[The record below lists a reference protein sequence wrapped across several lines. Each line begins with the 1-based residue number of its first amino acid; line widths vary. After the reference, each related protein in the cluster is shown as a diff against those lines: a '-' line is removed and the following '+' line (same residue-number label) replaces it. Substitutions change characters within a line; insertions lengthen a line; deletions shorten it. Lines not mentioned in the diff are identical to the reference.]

1 MGKVVKIVAG
11 IAIAAAAIALAAP
24 TGGLS
29 IAGALSL
36 TGIAAS
42 VVGAIGAAVFATVAT
57 LALNALIPPPGTK
70 REPENYAQ
78 TLADSQI
85 IIGKCRAL
93 SLKMAFF
100 HPVGKT
106 HLYFVW
112 VVAGH
117 RVKGLTRWYLNDE
130 VVTVNGA
137 GLVTS
142 GKYAGHAWLWFERG
156 DYDAVANSTFVAE
169 CGGKWTTNHR
179 GRNVAKIYAKF
190 EMTDDV
196 VQAGRPI
203 ITCEVEGSDEIYDPR
218 TDSTGYSN
226 NAILAFYWWMALPR
240 EVGGFGC
247 YPEEIDW
254 DWVATEANVCD
265 EQVPLKAGGSEPRYT
280 LDGYMQTGADPS
292 SVRGILVDNMAGRFT
307 YSGGLMLARPGYWVP
322 VSATI
327 SEDDL
332 ADAVAYDLLTPGDQ
346 RVTEISASWNDPD
359 KLYVADELPPR
370 SIPSPDIAQGSL
382 DLPFVKSRTRGQ
394 RIQKIR
400 LLQGGAG
407 ITLSLPLNINGL
419 GLAPMDTVMLG
430 GNRYPRLANTAFTV
444 SNWSISPDFGVPV
457 SVREENEDMYAWT
470 VDDEIDRGA
479 VQAIDQAQMIGDFN
493 PSAAQQL
500 LQETVSVQFP
510 ITSTMGA
517 ITILA
522 FQANTSLGSR
532 ISFPDATFSGL
543 AASTRY
549 AVVWSTV
556 TNSYIIAA
564 SPATAA
570 VTDPANVIVQY
581 QYTLGADGTA
591 PPEPTPPPGYGGTGY
606 GGNGY
611 GNDRQEA

>member
-85 IIGKCRAL
+85 IIGKCRAM

-106 HLYFVW
+106 HRYFVW

-137 GLVTS
+137 GMVTS

-179 GRNVAKIYAKF
+179 GRNVAKVYAKF

-240 EVGGFGC
+240 EDGGFGC

-322 VSATI
+322 VSTTI

-400 LLQGGAG
+400 LLQGGAA

-444 SNWSISPDFGVPV
+444 SNWSISPGFGVPV

-470 VDDEIDRGA
+470 VADEIDRGV
-479 VQAIDQAQMIGDFN
+479 VQTIDQAELIGDTPQALPLDAPTEFKGAQTAALTVKLDWRN
-493 PSAAQQL
+493 PKSSLFDHIVIVRDGAALPASIVGGLGATLSA
-500 LQETVSVQFP
+500 TDNP
-510 ITSTMGA
+510 
-517 ITILA
+517 
-522 FQANTSLGSR
+522 
-532 ISFPDATFSGL
+532 
-543 AASTRY
+543 
-549 AVVWSTV
+549 
-556 TNSYIIAA
+556 
-564 SPATAA
+564 PATGAHTYRIRA
-570 VTDPANVIVQY
+570 FSTD
-581 QYTLGADGTA
+581 
-591 PPEPTPPPGYGGTGY
+591 GGTTVDSPQITV
-606 GGNGY
+606 NVS
-611 GNDRQEA
+611 

>member
-70 REPENYAQ
+70 RDPENYAQ
-78 TLADSQI
+78 SLADSQI
-85 IIGKCRAL
+85 IIGKCRAM

-106 HLYFVW
+106 HRYFVW

-137 GLVTS
+137 GMVTS

-179 GRNVAKIYAKF
+179 GRNVAKVYAKF

-218 TDSTGYSN
+218 TDATGYSN

-240 EVGGFGC
+240 EEGGFGC
-247 YPEEIDW
+247 YPDEIDW

-265 EQVPLKAGGSEPRYT
+265 EQIPLKAGGSEPRYT

-322 VSATI
+322 ISATI

-370 SIPSPDIAQGSL
+370 SIDSPDVAQGSL

-419 GLAPMDTVMLG
+419 GLAPMDTVMMG
-430 GNRYPRLANTAFTV
+430 GNRYPRLSNTAFTV
-444 SNWSISPDFGVPV
+444 TNWSISPDFSVPV

-479 VQAIDQAQMIGDFN
+479 TQAIDQAEMIPEVAG
-493 PSAAQQL
+493 SALTAG
-500 LQETVSVQFP
+500 TADTAGSA
-510 ITSTMGA
+510 GA
-517 ITILA
+517 I
-522 FQANTSLGSR
+522 SSGG
-532 ISFPDATFSGL
+532 ISYTPAQIKQLEDRLDAL
-543 AASTRY
+543 
-549 AVVWSTV
+549 
-556 TNSYIIAA
+556 
-564 SPATAA
+564 
-570 VTDPANVIVQY
+570 
-581 QYTLGADGTA
+581 
-591 PPEPTPPPGYGGTGY
+591 EP
-606 GGNGY
+606 
-611 GNDRQEA
+611 

>member
-85 IIGKCRAL
+85 IIGKCRAM

-106 HLYFVW
+106 HRYFVW

-137 GLVTS
+137 GMVTS

-179 GRNVAKIYAKF
+179 GRNVAKVYAKF

-240 EVGGFGC
+240 EDGGFGC

-322 VSATI
+322 VSTTI

-470 VDDEIDRGA
+470 VDDEIDRGV
-479 VQAIDQAQMIGDFN
+479 VQTIDQAELIGDTPQALPLDAPTEFKGAQTGALQVKLDWRN
-493 PSAAQQL
+493 PKSSLFDHIVIVRNGVELPASIVGGLGATLSATDNPPALGKYTYRIRAFSTDGGTKVDSPQITV
-500 LQETVSVQFP
+500 TVS
-510 ITSTMGA
+510 
-517 ITILA
+517 
-522 FQANTSLGSR
+522 
-532 ISFPDATFSGL
+532 
-543 AASTRY
+543 
-549 AVVWSTV
+549 
-556 TNSYIIAA
+556 
-564 SPATAA
+564 
-570 VTDPANVIVQY
+570 
-581 QYTLGADGTA
+581 
-591 PPEPTPPPGYGGTGY
+591 
-606 GGNGY
+606 
-611 GNDRQEA
+611 

>member
-11 IAIAAAAIALAAP
+11 VAIAAAAIALAAP

-29 IAGALSL
+29 IAATLHLAGL
-36 TGIAAS
+36 AAT
-42 VVGAIGAAVFATVAT
+42 VFGAIGAAVFTTVAT

-85 IIGKCRAL
+85 IIGKCRAM

-106 HLYFVW
+106 HRYFVW

-137 GLVTS
+137 GMVTS

-179 GRNVAKIYAKF
+179 GRNVAKVYAKF

-240 EVGGFGC
+240 EDGGFGC

-444 SNWSISPDFGVPV
+444 TNWSISPDFGVPV
-457 SVREENEDMYAWT
+457 SVREENADMYAWT
-470 VDDEIDRGA
+470 VADEIDRAA
-479 VQAIDQAQMIGDFN
+479 VQTIDQAQLIGDTPQALPLDAPTEFKG
-493 PSAAQQL
+493 AQ
-500 LQETVSVQFP
+500 
-510 ITSTMGA
+510 
-517 ITILA
+517 
-522 FQANTSLGSR
+522 
-532 ISFPDATFSGL
+532 
-543 AASTRY
+543 
-549 AVVWSTV
+549 
-556 TNSYIIAA
+556 
-564 SPATAA
+564 TAA
-570 VTDPANVIVQY
+570 LQVKLDWRNPKSSLFDHIVIVRNDVELPASIVGG
-581 QYTLGADGTA
+581 LGATLSATDN
-591 PPEPTPPPGYGGTGY
+591 PPALGRYTYRIRAFSTDGGTKVDSPQITV
-606 GGNGY
+606 NVS
-611 GNDRQEA
+611 